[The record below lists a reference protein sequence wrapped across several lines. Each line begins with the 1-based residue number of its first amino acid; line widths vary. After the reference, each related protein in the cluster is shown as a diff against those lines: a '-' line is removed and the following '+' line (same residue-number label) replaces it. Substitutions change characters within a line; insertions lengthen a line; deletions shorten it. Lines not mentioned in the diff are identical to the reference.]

1 MPQKSNAH
9 PGLKLRY
16 TLRGHEN
23 LVYKVALSP
32 DGRMLASTSADGTV
46 LIWDI
51 TSGKLLRNLFNNWW
65 TSLMSNYL
73 LRSRKGPELPIC
85 VAWSPDNLVLASGHR
100 DYTICLW
107 NPETA
112 ELLRVLEG
120 HTGAINSI
128 EWSPDRNILA
138 SGSDDNTIRL
148 WNAETGKTLKILTGH
163 SGDVKSV
170 AWSPDGRTLCSGS
183 WDAIRLWDAKTENKI
198 RAIRVPDLVKC
209 VAWSP
214 DGQHIASGS
223 HDKSVRIWNPET
235 GQQTNILE
243 AHTDPVV
250 SVSFFDNGH
259 LLGSLSKYGTVVIWR
274 TDTWTE
280 VSHVDKIGEA
290 GLFANLAFHPTLPV
304 MAAPSENRSEINIWE
319 LDFNA
324 LLGTTPSTPAIHYI
338 NAKAVLVGESGVGK
352 SGLGIRIAE
361 KEFRITDSTHGAQ
374 FWQIPVPEGI
384 VRDKKFPNVQAELT
398 LWDLAGQPEY
408 RLVHQLFL
416 DDTDVALLLF
426 DCSDPTDPFRGV
438 PYWAKVLKKHAP
450 SDVIKLLV
458 SARCDVSS
466 VTVDQQQINEMLAK
480 YELSRHFITSAKE
493 GDGVEALFQHI
504 LKSIPWNKLPQTTTP
519 RLFQIIREFLLEQ
532 KESGETLIS
541 MPVIQEEVAQRYTER
556 PASQAEI
563 DTVISLLQA
572 RGFIHRLEPRADMT
586 LILMRPELI
595 NQYTSSIIQ
604 AARNHPFGIGAVSE
618 RDVLI
623 GNLSFSGFE
632 RLPQEQERIVL
643 EATVELLIQH
653 DLCFREMG
661 FLVFPSQINVTR
673 PAPREA
679 HPRTEVAYRFS
690 GSIETIYASLVVRL
704 SYTNYFQ
711 REDQWKYAVEF
722 SRDRQRLGFSMRQVE
737 EGTDVLEI
745 YFDTGISE
753 FDRVTFIRFVTDHL
767 HAKGID
773 IQEQIRLYCTKC
785 GEEVKNREAI
795 EARVNTGKLDIPC
808 QFCGTSVIIP
818 KSIEECY
825 QRDRSLVEKQ
835 RQLVENVAKRTER
848 EVEEFKDDQQ
858 QYKQEK
864 DHRIHILHLSDIHL
878 GTENQAR
885 KYRMQ
890 LEADLKNELNVKM
903 LDYLVISGD
912 IANHSTEEEYKAA
925 FVLVDGL
932 VKRFGLDAGRVVIV
946 PGNHDLN
953 LDLSEDAYPF
963 VSKRKL
969 PAVLDEQLSIP
980 AGDAGALVRDDSLY
994 QKRFDLFS
1002 TQFYKKVYSGKGY
1015 PLDYAEQSMIIEQP
1029 EDKILFLA
1037 LNSCWQIDHHF
1048 CQRAGINM
1056 DALPHA
1062 LDRLQDGKYD
1072 NWLKIAVW
1080 HHPVTGKEMMND
1092 EFLQLLSVHKFQ
1104 ICMHG
1109 HIHEAIECFHKYDDR
1124 RGIYIIGAGTF
1135 GAPAN
1140 EQVPGIPLQYN
1151 LLTFD
1156 HDERTITVNT
1166 RKKEKSDGAWSADA
1180 RWGDKNRPNPF
1191 YVINL

>member
-1 MPQKSNAH
+1 MPKKSNAH
-9 PGLKLRY
+9 PGLKLRH
-16 TLRGHEN
+16 TLRGHEKY
-23 LVYKVALSP
+23 VYRMALSP
-32 DGRMLASTSADGTV
+32 DGRMLASPSQDQTV
-46 LIWDI
+46 RIWDI
-51 TSGKLLRNLFNNWW
+51 NRGTLLR
-65 TSLMSNYL
+65 TI
-73 LRSRKGPELPIC
+73 KGHTTPVC
-85 VAWSPDNLVLASGHR
+85 VAWSPDPDKQVLVSG
-100 DYTICLW
+100 DYFETIRLW
-107 NPETA
+107 NPETG
-112 ELLRVLEG
+112 ELLRILKG
-120 HTGAINSI
+120 HTDVI
-128 EWSPDRNILA
+128 ESFAWSPDGNILA
-138 SGSDDNTIRL
+138 SGSFDTTIRL
-148 WNAETGKTLKILTGH
+148 WNAETGQTLKILEGH
-163 SGDVKSV
+163 ISCVESV

-183 WDAIRLWDAKTENKI
+183 WDNTVRLWNAKTGKKI
-198 RAIRVPDLVKC
+198 RAFGASDSVKS

-223 HDKSVRIWNPET
+223 EDKTVRIWNPET

-243 AHTDPVV
+243 MHTDEVI
-250 SVSFFDNGH
+250 SVSFFDNGR
-259 LLGSLSKYGTVVIWR
+259 LLGSLSKNDTLVIWR

-280 VSHVDKIGEA
+280 VAHVDKIGIA
-290 GLFANLAFHPTLPV
+290 GFLSNLAIHPTLPV
-304 MAAPSENRSEINIWE
+304 MAAPGEIWNEINIWE

-324 LLGTTPSTPAIHYI
+324 LLGTIPSTPAIHYI
-338 NAKAVLVGESGVGK
+338 NAKVVLVGDSGVGK

-361 KEFRITDSTHGAQ
+361 NEFRTTESSHGAQ
-374 FWQIPVPEGI
+374 FWQIPVPEGV
-384 VRDKKFPNVQAELT
+384 VRDEKLPNMQAELT

-416 DDTDVALLLF
+416 DDTDAALLLF
-426 DCSDPTDPFRGV
+426 DCSDPNDPFRGV

-450 SDVIKLLV
+450 SHVTKLLV
-458 SARCDVSS
+458 SARCDVSP
-466 VTVDQQQINEMLAK
+466 VTVDQQQINDILAK
-480 YELSRHFITSAKE
+480 YKLNRHFITSAKE
-493 GDGVEALFQHI
+493 GDGVEALLQHV
-504 LKSIPWNKLPQTTTP
+504 LEGIPWDKIPRTSTP
-519 RLFQIIREFLLEQ
+519 RLFQVIREFLLEQ

-541 MPVIQEEVAQRYTER
+541 MSVIQKEVTQRYTER

-572 RGFIHRLEPRADMT
+572 RGFIHRLAPRADMT

-595 NQYTSSIIQ
+595 NQYASSIIQ
-604 AARNHPFGIGAVSE
+604 AARNHPVGIGAVSE
-618 RDVLI
+618 RNVLI
-623 GNLSFSGFE
+623 GKLPFSGFE

-643 EATVELLIQH
+643 EATAELLIRH

-673 PAPREA
+673 PAPPEA

-704 SYTNYFQ
+704 SYTDHFQ

-737 EGTDVLEI
+737 EGTGELEI
-745 YFDTGISE
+745 YFDTGISDS
-753 FDRVTFIRFVTDHL
+753 DRITFIRFVTDHL
-767 HAKGID
+767 RTKGID

-785 GEEVKNREAI
+785 GEEVKNRKAI
-795 EARVNTGKLDIPC
+795 EARVNTRKLDVPC
-808 QFCGTSVIIP
+808 QFCGTAVFIP

-835 RQLVENVAKRTER
+835 RKLVETVTKRTDKEI
-848 EVEEFKDDQQ
+848 EEFKADQE
-858 QYKQEK
+858 QYKQEE

-878 GTENQAR
+878 ETESQAR

-890 LEADLKNELNVKM
+890 LETDLKNELDVKR
-903 LDYLVISGD
+903 LEYLVISGD

-925 FVLVDGL
+925 FELVDGL

-953 LDLSEDAYPF
+953 QQLSKKAYPF
-963 VSKRKL
+963 IYNGEL
-969 PAVLDEQLSIP
+969 PDPLPEGMYIP
-980 AGDAGALVRDDSLY
+980 AGEEGVLLRDDELY

-1002 TQFYKKVYSGKGY
+1002 THFYKKVYSGKEY
-1015 PLDYAEQSMIIEQP
+1015 PLDYAEQSMIIERH

-1048 CQRAGINM
+1048 DQRAGINT
-1056 DALPHA
+1056 DALSRAH
-1062 LDRLQDGKYD
+1062 DRLQDEKYD

-1080 HHPVTGKEMMND
+1080 HHPVTGKEPMND
-1092 EFLQLLSVHKFQ
+1092 EFLQYLSVHNFQ

-1109 HIHEAIECFHKYDDR
+1109 HIHEAMEGFYKYDDR
-1124 RGIYIIGAGTF
+1124 RGIHIIGAGTF
-1135 GAPAN
+1135 GAPTN

-1156 HDERTITVNT
+1156 PDERTITVNT
-1166 RKKEKSDGAWSADA
+1166 RKKEKPGGAWSADA
-1180 RWGDKNRPNPF
+1180 RWGDKNRPDPF
-1191 YVINL
+1191 YVIKLG